1 MLITELV
8 SKEARLPQWALQE
21 AVWEPLW
28 DEAVSSVRFVEPSDT
43 AIVSVDPMGSPP
55 DLVLAV

>member
-1 MLITELV
+1 M

-21 AVWEPLW
+21 AVCEPLW
-28 DEAVSSVRFVEPSDT
+28 DEAVSRVRFVEPSDT
-43 AIVSVDPMGSPP
+43 AMVSVDPMGSPP